1 MWYGGLLLF
10 VGIIIYIAAVTG
22 EASNRPKSSGDE
34 PRFAYSYGPSLALT
48 FSSFISC
55 ELTAV
60 LAIQLYL
67 SRLRRLKTSPP
78 LATSSSPRADA
89 DPCPPPRSNGRPNC
103 LDTTQASPPR
113 RELQPLNDRRPPP
126 QSNCS
131 SPGVAALKSLRSLR
145 PHDVAMTSREMTS
158 SSSRLT
164 MTSADVSNSLHARR
178 HRPGADAMDDSGSP
192 VVDRGRQRHDAP
204 LSPSRPCRSL
214 SNVLVCC
221 CRPVQINGVAW
232 RKR

>member
-78 LATSSSPRADA
+78 LATSSSPRADT

-214 SNVLVCC
+214 SNVLACC
-221 CRPVQINGVAW
+221 CRPVQINGVAC

>member
-103 LDTTQASPPR
+103 LDTTQASPPVALINAR
-113 RELQPLNDRRPPP
+113 PNCLDTTKASPPLR
-126 QSNCS
+126 
-131 SPGVAALKSLRSLR
+131 
-145 PHDVAMTSREMTS
+145 
-158 SSSRLT
+158 
-164 MTSADVSNSLHARR
+164 
-178 HRPGADAMDDSGSP
+178 
-192 VVDRGRQRHDAP
+192 
-204 LSPSRPCRSL
+204 
-214 SNVLVCC
+214 
-221 CRPVQINGVAW
+221 
-232 RKR
+232 

>member
-214 SNVLVCC
+214 SNVRCVDDLDAFK
-221 CRPVQINGVAW
+221 RITPV
-232 RKR
+232 